1 MRKFLLSL
9 FVFGLSLTA
18 AVASRNENQKHFVS
32 VMAEEDPCKMESVKS
47 WKITDFPFL
56 STVIAVAKPSL
67 ESFLTP
73 TDVLWHGI
81 VTEMGNTS
89 DCVSGTPFHIEID
102 VNATGTA
109 ATNGMAA
116 PGVSCRVHIGR
127 VTAFGLP
134 WTCLQDSVMT
144 WSSDNGIFDVY
155 EADILLPPGLWEVT
169 CNCSDDNYATAPAN
183 VRWIGDNLV
192 ANMFADLQLTVTG
205 GAVNDNCNDPLI
217 TLNANTNTV
226 DNFCTVDG
234 TAGFRYVVTNGEFV
248 DLAIT
253 TGAGNLLNPAFY
265 NIRLDACANP
275 NVTPPLTCLPIGT
288 VILIEAGQIDGFDPM
303 NACPDYGTFE
313 ITITDIDNGV
323 GNDVCIDADAVN
335 NFGGNNILNCGENG
349 GFTGDIDAC
358 PDPEETCFGA
368 TTEGVWY
375 SFTTAN
381 SLTTFSIST
390 IGGGQYEL
398 FSGANCGA
406 LTSLG
411 CAVTNL
417 PSDPLTTYFLLVGPT
432 GTVTVTAAALPTNDL
447 CAGAIPVTAINNTGL
462 TNECATTDLVT
473 CGAESEAT
481 VWYSYVLGAT
491 DDEVII
497 TSDLP
502 NSVVRVYNA
511 CGGALVTDA
520 DGVDCDETATLQCR
534 TPGTY
539 FIQVGSSFVNA
550 GPFSLNI
557 TATPNGVV
565 NDACSEATNIPVVND
580 CTYQPFNTNTTNA
593 CPETFSL
600 ACNGGNNNTDPT
612 VWLQFTPPVG
622 VTSIN
627 IQNIT
632 PAGAYLSILTPCG
645 AGATIP
651 NGGCIVGAG
660 PTANITVTG
669 GATYFIAAA
678 IAGNEG
684 QIDFEIRYNDP
695 PVNDVCAAALPVV
708 VGANANLTNVC
719 AQQELTPCGGT
730 LDQASVWYS
739 YNIPTGVESLV
750 INSNLVGGT
759 IQVYEDDCNT
769 ILAGTTGGCTSNTVT
784 IDCPEMQSIRI
795 YVSSPSANSGIFTLT
810 LTQTLQSGID
820 VCATGQN
827 LALAQPLCKSPN
839 VFMSN
844 NTGFCPE
851 PAALNFGGCD
861 FSDGPATWYN
871 FTTSATT
878 TLLDIDVIGLGVD
891 FALFSNCA
899 GTPVASSCTTDG
911 TLANLPV
918 TGSTTYN
925 LVISGAGGAEG
936 PFTIEITEKSNA
948 PTNDICTSPIAV
960 NLGANTNLTNLCANQ
975 EQLLCAAPNNEASVW
990 YSYTIP
996 AGVESLTITTNL
1008 TGGVVQVLE
1017 TDCNTVPDGVTNPC
1031 TSTVTIDCPVAQ
1043 EIRIFMSSSVANSG
1057 IFTLTLTQT
1066 LQSGIDVCAS
1076 GLPLALT
1083 QPLCKSPNVFMSNN
1097 TGFCPEPASI
1107 NFGGCDFSDGPAT
1120 WYRFTTG
1127 ATTTLIDID
1136 VLGLNVDFAL
1146 FTNCVSGPVASSC
1159 TTDGSLMD
1167 LPVTGSTTYNLV
1179 ISGQGG
1185 AEGPF
1190 TIEITEKSNAP
1201 VNDICTGALPVN
1213 LGGNPNLTNLCAN
1226 QEQTPCTG
1234 TANEAS
1240 VWYSYTIPAG
1250 VESLTINT
1258 NLAGGVLQVVEDDCN
1273 TLLNGVTGGCTSTL
1287 TLNCPVAQ
1295 DIRIFMSSSVANSG
1309 IFTLTLTQVNTSAP
1323 NDLCANAT
1331 DIANNPICEFFT
1343 VPTSTTVGACPEQFT
1358 VTGCAFDYSTESV
1371 VWYEFTPPVGTTS
1384 IEIENISANTNL
1396 TVFNSCPNPNPGT
1409 ILAGGGCLSGNGT
1422 NGTPILVT
1430 AGVTYYVAIGVDGTE
1445 GPVDFDIRYNQ
1456 TLANDNPCVGGFIPT
1471 PLTTGVQLT
1480 NQNNSCAT
1488 DDNDCGG
1495 APVENSLWYTFTLG
1509 AGFDRITINVTGLT
1523 TPSIGV
1529 YDVANPCNQ
1538 TPVNEECNGDGMVDF
1553 NCLPAG
1559 TYTIFVGTSAA
1570 NAGVFSITATQ
1581 GTNAGPVNDFC
1592 DDATNLPGQPYILC
1606 VELGPFDASTVNA
1619 CPETLPAG
1627 EIFGACDFNVEET
1640 SWYTFTAP
1648 GNPGDM
1654 PTMDFTYTGYTGT
1667 GTPFMNVFEFGP
1679 DCSALNAVEATCFQ
1693 GLNTPFNIGPLTPG
1707 QQYLIAI
1714 SSLGDTGGDF
1724 DFTVKFNLGPAN
1736 DDNCADLT
1744 NFDLGSGGTLL
1755 GQTNLCS
1762 GGDYTFT
1769 DCPIADYQNSVWYTF
1784 TVDPGSYGV
1793 IINVDQILN
1802 NGTPITGPLT
1812 ALVMPDGCNS
1822 NEIVSSLCF
1831 PAKTDQNLDCL
1842 EPGTYDL
1849 QIASSSVN
1857 AGDFTITL
1865 SQLVDDRECAA
1876 DSYDP
1881 SLSDDCDDAIV
1892 INMAGIVCE
1901 DILIKGCNENACPE
1915 TFNSGACNFGTDPAV
1930 WYEFTVDANTAAI
1943 DITGLSGGYYFAI
1956 LTSTA
1961 CTDEPPT
1968 SIGGAGCISAPNTN
1982 NIAVTGGETYYLV
1995 IADPNG
2001 GSYSFNI
2008 RQNAYPINDDP
2019 NPSSPRPPFDIPIGG
2034 GHSSTTCCAIG
2045 VNDDPALDFPN
2056 VACAT
2061 TTHDGA
2067 VWYTYT
2073 TGGEIGIEIQ
2083 VSASGTNQISGATT
2097 VEVLQGTAAGP
2108 SATLF
2113 DPNSFD
2119 CGALPTSIKVGCYE
2133 PGEVIWI
2140 KVASSNNDC
2149 GEFSININPI
2159 NRCPMADLCEEAVDV
2174 IIPNPTDPNCGMVE
2188 PVNISGCIENA
2199 CPEDLVADC
2208 GFGMQPTV
2216 WFQVM
2221 VDAEAVQLQ
2230 TTVTTNGTWQPVW
2243 AIYYGDCMMPTLL
2256 GGGGP
2261 GQPPVPCSNS
2271 DSNPNIHSVGVVV
2284 DVDTYWIAVTGEG
2297 VIDDPNFT
2305 LGVTTLA
2312 GCVACI
2318 GEAGCEAQAEWEI
2331 TARSSDRPLDDPKF
2345 CQGEEVTVCINFD
2358 YDASDTGVD
2367 WFHGLIPDFGPGWDL
2382 DAFDPE
2388 AIVVSPGGA
2397 EWADVDGGNCA
2408 PLITEQM
2415 PFLCT
2420 YTDPLTGRL
2429 VLCNTGCQA
2438 CPCSGPLL
2446 PNSPLPSGWFWSQN
2460 GGAGCENNDCE
2471 PYTQYGI
2478 GSVVV
2483 SINFCVDLTV
2493 REFDDPADC
2502 IANRSLRFNFQTT
2515 SDGVSGCW
2523 NDPVAECKLDYAQ
2536 IGPNWEI
2543 DCARPPK
2550 ILGNDF
2556 ELCHEGEIDIDL
2568 VTEDGSNLT
2577 IIVTH
2582 IPNPDV
2588 TGAMDHVFPGGAGT
2602 IDDYLTNTSSST
2614 TIQYYEAYA
2623 DDPTIACPAPRDTF
2637 QVIIYPELIVDLP
2650 VLNICF
2656 EDTDGETLTPTITG
2670 GTGNYVGY
2678 QWSTGATSPSI
2689 QVFHSGPDMIS
2700 VTVTDDKGCTG
2711 TQVVDVNKLDPLSFT
2726 LTPEQITSCAN
2737 EVVFE
2742 ATDLVGNGSPLTI
2755 SWNVPPQLFFFDQG
2769 TSLVI
2774 NLPFSLA
2781 GTYQICATLTDEFGC
2796 NITKCAELTISV
2808 PPTVELGFVTPACGA
2823 LTTDLL
2829 VQNYVTQTGA
2839 NPTFTL
2845 VDCGGSIVYS
2855 MNGAGPAYQTTD
2867 PNGIFEDVDLSLN
2880 NCFQLLVEEEG
2891 GCSFLTDQIVVPLTS
2906 GTPAQL
2912 SAPTSICLGQ
2922 STTISV
2928 TNAASFPGG
2937 TYIWSPTGSGSSFVA
2952 TPTQTTQYSVTVT
2965 NNGCVSVAS
2974 VLITVNPLP
2983 TPGISGA
2990 TAYCAGEST
2999 ELTASGGTSY
3009 AWSGPGFTGNM
3020 ASTGP
3025 ISTAGTYIVTV
3036 TNANGCTATSSAT
3049 ISEEAF
3055 ITVQISPVTIC
3066 DNSLDSLNA
3075 GGGFDSYQWFNN
3087 GNLIGTSQYLQ
3098 VTQAG
3103 TYTVSVT
3110 DGNCLGGGTGVVI
3123 NNTTPV
3129 LNLPASLTVCRLNT
3143 GIGPTTID
3151 FVSIAD
3157 TMDGQW
3163 FNIESANVDVSNWGN
3178 VDFTT
3183 VQTADT
3189 FLFVYI
3195 ANTAVAPCINP
3206 TDTVE
3211 VIVRNCACPNPAIR
3225 PIGPLCNSST
3235 APYNLNNTFIN
3246 QMPPLPGDW
3255 TVEAPSPTPF
3265 PTITGNTIVVTGATP
3280 GTYTVR
3286 FTYNP
3291 PSPGNCPKFIENTL
3305 VVSPAPAI
3313 SSRNTTLCNADIGA
3327 GPVMANLDTLLVGL
3341 IEPTP
3346 GSWTQI
3352 DGATPMGT
3360 LPNIDVT
3367 GMSRDTL
3374 RFQYTT
3380 TAVAPCVPRTAI
3392 VEVIIRNCECPVVT
3406 LANDELCNGSMT
3418 LLDLESAA
3426 NFTIDPT
3433 TITGTWT
3440 AQAPLTITNGH
3451 FINPFG
3457 VTASATPYTVTFT
3470 LNGTFPADCQTV
3482 FTKTVRIRNQPV
3494 AEKLNDGEA
3503 CSASTGNGATD
3514 IRLTSLLRPGYTT
3527 GGTWTQISPAT
3538 PQLTIAPTSIVDF
3551 NGQVPG
3557 TAFVFRYT
3565 PPINLPSPCMP
3576 VSVDVTVTVKD
3587 CNCPDGNIAC
3597 PGDCDL
3603 CNNGG
3608 ILDLATTIVNPTTF
3622 APGNWSV
3629 VTGPNDDEQTL
3640 NGTIFD
3646 ANGLPS
3652 GTYTV
3657 IYTLVPTPTGG
3668 CQRTDEFDIF
3678 IANDQ
3683 KAVIIPDTLVCNGQN
3698 GIITFDVGSLKVSG
3712 NGSWFDEAGNNIT
3725 VNTNIDL
3732 MGLAPGTVL
3741 NFTFESVFTDPC
3753 PQNTYPV
3760 TIRITDNCNCPPIN
3774 PGMFSPI
3781 CTNSNTFDLNPFND
3795 ASEPGTWSSTNPA
3808 LVITNGILNLTG
3820 VPAGQYSLT
3829 YTINNPVPG
3838 CPSSVI
3844 RNITI
3849 SNPKSAGTA
3858 RGAEFCLGATDIVTL
3873 RDRLDNEDAMGTWT
3887 VVSGGST
3894 GFNATA
3900 GTFNLTGRPAG
3911 TYVFKY
3917 AFTNQSPCPNDEEEI
3932 TIRINP
3938 LPVAD
3943 AGTDKNIDCTVQTA
3957 LLGTDLT
3964 STGTNI
3970 VYEWKLLNAI
3980 VGTSK
3985 NYTALAGGTYVLTV
3999 RDTVTNCSSTD
4010 NVVVIQADDLP
4021 IFDISVDTI
4030 ACFGEVAQITLSNIR
4045 GGQSPYEIS
4054 FNGGQTYGSALVAS
4068 NLGAG
4073 TYKVQVRDANG
4084 CVNDQLPAIVI
4095 TSPPLFAVNLGQDF
4109 FLNITEDSLL
4119 SIIGQYDPN
4128 TFQSITWAAND
4139 VEIVSARDQ
4148 GSYNA
4153 KPEVDTRYRVT
4164 VINES
4169 GCIATDEVR
4178 ISIRRVKPECVPNIF
4193 SPNESEVNEYF
4204 SINCAEVE
4212 LVTKYSIYDRWGNL
4226 LFVGENLSPDNPS
4239 SFWDGKFKGQDVVPG
4254 VYAYYLE
4261 MLFKD
4266 GSTEKRG
4273 GDVTVIR

>member
-32 VMAEEDPCKMESVKS
+32 VMAEEDPCKMESVKY

-56 STVIAVAKPSL
+56 NLIQAQNLMLIPDQVRWPMGTMQVLPNMVCNGAV
-67 ESFLTP
+67 P
-73 TDVLWHGI
+73 TTINVEVLRAG
-81 VTEMGNTS
+81 VTDLPGQ
-89 DCVSGTPFHIEID
+89 G
-102 VNATGTA
+102 A
-109 ATNGMAA
+109 GMACVIHLGKVTVF
-116 PGVSCRVHIGR
+116 GVTPCDIMPTFNCVQNIQMTYSAEIVGGYELY
-127 VTAFGLP
+127 TADLP
-134 WTCLQDSVMT
+134 
-144 WSSDNGIFDVY
+144 
-155 EADILLPPGLWEVT
+155 ADLPPGTYELT
-169 CNCSDDNYATAPAN
+169 CACTDQGGPILIPQTHPGTK
-183 VRWIGDNLV
+183 WIGDEMPCPGVNTFI
-192 ANMFADLQLTVTG
+192 NHRLTVTG
-205 GAVNDNCNDPLI
+205 AAPNDDCALATAPVL
-217 TLNANTNTV
+217 LNAANPVTN
-226 DNFCTVDG
+226 DCSVDG
-234 TAGFRYVVTNGEFV
+234 KVWYQYTVVNGKT
-248 DLAIT
+248 ININT
-253 TGAGNLLNPAFY
+253 TSGTLLNPTVY
-265 NIRLDACANP
+265 EIREGSCAGP
-275 NVTPPLTCLPIGT
+275 IRTSPLTCVLPGT
-288 VILIEAGQIDGFDPM
+288 VLFIEAGNEGTGPGF
-303 NACPDYGTFE
+303 CPSFGDFTL
-313 ITITDIDNGV
+313 TI
-323 GNDVCIDADAVN
+323 NDLTGFPEDDCLGALTPN
-335 NFGGNNILNCGENG
+335 TFGGNNILNCGETA
-349 GFTGDIDAC
+349 GFTGNNTAC
-358 PDPEETCFGA
+358 PDPSVATCFGA
-368 TTEGVWY
+368 ATDGIWY
-375 SFTTAN
+375 SFTAAN
-381 SLTTFSIST
+381 SLTTFSIT
-390 IGGGQYEL
+390 TAGGGQYEL

-417 PSDPLTTYFLLVGPT
+417 PSDPLTTYYLLVGPT
-432 GTVTVTAAALPTNDL
+432 GTVNVTAAPLPTNDL

-520 DGVDCDETATLQCR
+520 DGIACDETVTLQCR

-565 NDACSEATNIPVVND
+565 NDACTDATNIPVVND

-600 ACNGGNNNTDPT
+600 ACNGGNYNTDPT

-651 NGGCIVGAG
+651 GGGCLFGAG

-669 GATYFIAAA
+669 GTTYFIAAA

-730 LDQASVWYS
+730 NDQASVWYS
-739 YNIPTGVESLV
+739 YDIPAGVESLV
-750 INSNLVGGT
+750 INSSLAGSVVQ
-759 IQVYEDDCNT
+759 IYEANCTT
-769 ILAGTTGGCTSNTVT
+769 ILTGTNGPCSNTVT

-795 YVSSPSANSGIFTLT
+795 YVSSSSATTGIFTLT

-820 VCATGQN
+820 VCPSGQ
-827 LALAQPLCKSPN
+827 
-839 VFMSN
+839 
-844 NTGFCPE
+844 
-851 PAALNFGGCD
+851 
-861 FSDGPATWYN
+861 
-871 FTTSATT
+871 
-878 TLLDIDVIGLGVD
+878 
-891 FALFSNCA
+891 
-899 GTPVASSCTTDG
+899 
-911 TLANLPV
+911 
-918 TGSTTYN
+918 
-925 LVISGAGGAEG
+925 
-936 PFTIEITEKSNA
+936 
-948 PTNDICTSPIAV
+948 
-960 NLGANTNLTNLCANQ
+960 
-975 EQLLCAAPNNEASVW
+975 
-990 YSYTIP
+990 
-996 AGVESLTITTNL
+996 
-1008 TGGVVQVLE
+1008 
-1017 TDCNTVPDGVTNPC
+1017 
-1031 TSTVTIDCPVAQ
+1031 
-1043 EIRIFMSSSVANSG
+1043 
-1057 IFTLTLTQT
+1057 
-1066 LQSGIDVCAS
+1066 
-1076 GLPLALT
+1076 PLALT
-1083 QPLCKSPNVFMSNN
+1083 QPLCKSPNVFMSDN
-1097 TGFCPEPASI
+1097 TGFCPEPAAI

-1120 WYRFTTG
+1120 WYRFTTS
-1127 ATTTLIDID
+1127 ATTTFIDID
-1136 VLGLNVDFAL
+1136 VLGLNADFAL

-1159 TTDGSLMD
+1159 TTDGSLAD

-1179 ISGQGG
+1179 ISGQAG

-1190 TIEITEKSNAP
+1190 NIEITEKSNAP
-1201 VNDICTGALPVN
+1201 LNDICTGAFPVN
-1213 LGGNPNLTNLCAN
+1213 LGSNANLTNLCAN
-1226 QEQTPCTG
+1226 EEQLECTG
-1234 TANEAS
+1234 TQNEAS
-1240 VWYSYTIPAG
+1240 VWYSYSIPAG
-1250 VESLTINT
+1250 VESLTITT
-1258 NLAGGVLQVVEDDCN
+1258 NLAGGVIQVLEDDCN
-1273 TLLNGVTGGCTSTL
+1273 TLLNGVTGSCTATL
-1287 TLNCPVAQ
+1287 TIDCPVAQ

-1309 IFTLTLTQVNTSAP
+1309 TFTLTLTQVNTTAP

-1331 DIANNPICEFFT
+1331 DIADNPICEFFT
-1343 VPTSTTVGACPEQFT
+1343 VPGSTTVGACPEQFT
-1358 VTGCAFDYSTESV
+1358 VAGCAFDYSTESV
-1371 VWYEFTPPVGTTS
+1371 VWYEFTPPTGVTS
-1384 IEIENISANTNL
+1384 VEIENISANTNL
-1396 TVFNSCPNPNPGT
+1396 TIFTSCPNPSAT
-1409 ILAGGGCLSGNGT
+1409 ILAGGNCLSGAGT

-1430 AGVTYYVAIGVDGTE
+1430 AGVTYYIAIGVSGTE

-1456 TLANDNPCVGGFIPT
+1456 TLANDDPCVGGFIPT
-1471 PLTTGVQLT
+1471 PLSTGVQLT
-1480 NQNNSCAT
+1480 NQNNVCAT

-1495 APVENSLWYTFTLG
+1495 APVENTLWYTFTLG

-1523 TPSIGV
+1523 SPSIAV

-1538 TPVNEECNGDGMVDF
+1538 TAVNEECNGDGMADF

-1559 TYTIFVGTSAA
+1559 TYTIMIGTSAA

-1581 GTNAGPVNDFC
+1581 GTNAGPANDFC
-1592 DDATNLPGQPYILC
+1592 TNATNLPGQPYDLC

-1627 EIFGACDFNVEET
+1627 EIFGVCDFNVEET

-1648 GNPGDM
+1648 GMAGDM
-1654 PTMDFTYTGYTGT
+1654 PTMDFTYTSYTGT

-1679 DCSALNAVEATCFQ
+1679 DCSALNAVETTCFQ
-1693 GLNTPFNIGPLTPG
+1693 GLNTAFGNIGPLTPG

-1714 SSLGDTGGDF
+1714 SSIGDTGGDF
-1724 DFTVKFNLGPAN
+1724 EFTVKFNLGPAN
-1736 DDNCADLT
+1736 DDKCADLT

-1762 GGDYTFT
+1762 GADYIIP
-1769 DCPIADYQNSVWYTF
+1769 DCPAADAQNSVWYTF

-1793 IINVDQILN
+1793 TLLIDQILN
-1802 NGTPITGPLT
+1802 NGTPLTGPLT
-1812 ALVMPDGCNS
+1812 GAVFEDGCNS
-1822 NEIVSSLCF
+1822 NAVETTLCF
-1831 PAKTDQNLDCL
+1831 PAKVEQNLDCL

-1849 QIASSSVN
+1849 QISTSSAN
-1857 AGDFTITL
+1857 AGDFTITIA
-1865 SQLVDDRECAA
+1865 QLVDDRMCGAS
-1876 DSYDP
+1876 D
-1881 SLSDDCDDAIV
+1881 LSDDCDEAIV
-1892 INMAGIVCE
+1892 INMAGIICE
-1901 DILIKGCNENACPE
+1901 DIPVDGCNDNACPE
-1915 TFNSGACNFGTDPAV
+1915 SFNSGACDFGTDPTV

-1943 DITGLSGGYYFAI
+1943 DITALTGGYYFAI
-1956 LTSTA
+1956 LTNSP
-1961 CTDEPPT
+1961 CTDNPPT
-1968 SIGGAGCISAPNTN
+1968 ALGAAACISAANTT
-1982 NIAVTGGETYYLV
+1982 NIPVTGGATYYMV
-1995 IADPNG
+1995 IANPTG
-2001 GSYSFNI
+2001 GPFSFRI

-2358 YDASDTGVD
+2358 YDASETGVD

-2408 PLITEQM
+2408 PIITEQM

-2446 PNSPLPSGWFWSQN
+2446 PNSPLPSGWFWSQA

-2577 IIVTH
+2577 IIVTQ

-2937 TYIWSPTGSGSSFVA
+2937 TYTWSPTGSGSSFVA

-2999 ELTASGGTSY
+2999 ELTASGGSSY

-3025 ISTAGTYIVTV
+3025 ISSAGTYIVTV

-3075 GGGFDSYQWFNN
+3075 GFGFDSYQWFNN

-3163 FNIESANVDVSNWGN
+3163 FNTDNANVDVSNWGS

-3195 ANTAVAPCINP
+3195 ANTALAPCINP

-3235 APYNLNNTFIN
+3235 APFNLNNTFIN
-3246 QMPPLPGDW
+3246 QTPPLPGDW
-3255 TVEAPSPTPF
+3255 TVVAPSPTPF

-3341 IEPTP
+3341 IEPSP

-3406 LANDELCNGSMT
+3406 LVNDELCNGSMT

-3470 LNGTFPADCQTV
+3470 LNGTFPADCQTI

-3608 ILDLATTIVNPTTF
+3608 ILDLATTIVSPTTF
-3622 APGNWSV
+3622 AAGNWSV
-3629 VTGPNDDEQTL
+3629 VTGPNDTPQPL

-3668 CQRTDEFDIF
+3668 CPRTDEFDIF

-3683 KAVIIPDTLVCNGQN
+3683 TAVIIPDTLVCNGQN
-3698 GIITFDVGSLKVSG
+3698 GITTFDVGSLKVSG

-3858 RGAEFCLGATDIVTL
+3858 RGAEFCLGATDVVTL
-3873 RDRLDNEDAMGTWT
+3873 INRLDNADSPGAWT

-3894 GFNATA
+3894 GFDAST

-3911 TYVFKY
+3911 TYVFRY
-3917 AFTNQSPCPNDEEEI
+3917 TLTPDQAPCPNDSEDI

-3943 AGTDKNIDCTVQTA
+3943 AGTDKNIDCTVQSA
-3957 LLGTDLT
+3957 VLGTDLT
-3964 STGTNI
+3964 SSGTNI

-4021 IFDISVDTI
+4021 IFDVSVDTI

-4128 TFQSITWAAND
+4128 AFQSITWTAND

>member
-32 VMAEEDPCKMESVKS
+32 VMAEEDPCKMESVKY

-169 CNCSDDNYATAPAN
+169 CNCSDDNYVTAPAN

-192 ANMFADLQLTVTG
+192 ANMFANLQLTVNG

-253 TGAGNLLNPAFY
+253 TGAGTLLNPAFY

-381 SLTTFSIST
+381 SLTTFSIT
-390 IGGGQYEL
+390 TTGGGQYEL

-417 PSDPLTTYFLLVGPT
+417 PSDPLTTYYLLVGPT

-481 VWYSYVLGAT
+481 VWYSYVLGAN

-520 DGVDCDETATLQCR
+520 DGIACDETVTLQCR

-565 NDACSEATNIPVVND
+565 NDACTDATNIPVVND

-600 ACNGGNNNTDPT
+600 ACNGGNYNTDPT

-660 PTANITVTG
+660 PTANIAVTG
-669 GATYFIAAA
+669 GTTYFIAAA

-730 LDQASVWYS
+730 NDQASVWYS
-739 YNIPTGVESLV
+739 YDIPAGVESLV
-750 INSNLVGGT
+750 INSSLAGSVVQ
-759 IQVYEDDCNT
+759 IYEANCTT
-769 ILAGTTGGCTSNTVT
+769 ILTGTNGPCSNTVT

-795 YVSSPSANSGIFTLT
+795 YVSSSSATTGIFTLT

-820 VCATGQN
+820 VCPSGQ
-827 LALAQPLCKSPN
+827 
-839 VFMSN
+839 
-844 NTGFCPE
+844 
-851 PAALNFGGCD
+851 
-861 FSDGPATWYN
+861 
-871 FTTSATT
+871 
-878 TLLDIDVIGLGVD
+878 
-891 FALFSNCA
+891 
-899 GTPVASSCTTDG
+899 
-911 TLANLPV
+911 
-918 TGSTTYN
+918 
-925 LVISGAGGAEG
+925 
-936 PFTIEITEKSNA
+936 
-948 PTNDICTSPIAV
+948 
-960 NLGANTNLTNLCANQ
+960 
-975 EQLLCAAPNNEASVW
+975 
-990 YSYTIP
+990 
-996 AGVESLTITTNL
+996 
-1008 TGGVVQVLE
+1008 
-1017 TDCNTVPDGVTNPC
+1017 
-1031 TSTVTIDCPVAQ
+1031 
-1043 EIRIFMSSSVANSG
+1043 
-1057 IFTLTLTQT
+1057 
-1066 LQSGIDVCAS
+1066 
-1076 GLPLALT
+1076 PLALT
-1083 QPLCKSPNVFMSNN
+1083 QPLCKSPNVFMSDN
-1097 TGFCPEPASI
+1097 TGFCPEPAAI

-1120 WYRFTTG
+1120 WYRFTTS

-1159 TTDGSLMD
+1159 TTDGSLAD

-1179 ISGQGG
+1179 ISGQAG

-1190 TIEITEKSNAP
+1190 NIEITEKSNAP
-1201 VNDICTGALPVN
+1201 LNDICTSAFPVN
-1213 LGGNPNLTNLCAN
+1213 LGSNANLTNLCAN
-1226 QEQTPCTG
+1226 EEQLECTG
-1234 TANEAS
+1234 TQNEAS
-1240 VWYSYTIPAG
+1240 VWYSYSIPAG
-1250 VESLTINT
+1250 VESLTITT
-1258 NLAGGVLQVVEDDCN
+1258 NLVGGVIQVLEDDCN
-1273 TLLNGVTGGCTSTL
+1273 TLLNGVTGACTATL
-1287 TLNCPVAQ
+1287 TIDCPVAQ

-1309 IFTLTLTQVNTSAP
+1309 TFTLTLTQVNTTAP

-1331 DIANNPICEFFT
+1331 DIADNPICEFFT
-1343 VPTSTTVGACPEQFT
+1343 VPGSTTVGACPEQFT
-1358 VTGCAFDYSTESV
+1358 VAGCAFDYSTESV
-1371 VWYEFTPPVGTTS
+1371 VWYEFTPPTGVTS
-1384 IEIENISANTNL
+1384 IEIENISANTTL
-1396 TVFNSCPNPNPGT
+1396 TVFNSCPNPNAGT
-1409 ILAGGGCLSGNGT
+1409 IPAGGGCLSGNGT

-1430 AGVTYYVAIGVDGTE
+1430 AGVTYYIAIGVDGTE

-1456 TLANDNPCVGGFIPT
+1456 TLANDDPCVGGFIPT

-1480 NQNNSCAT
+1480 NQNNVCAT

-1495 APVENSLWYTFTLG
+1495 APVENTLWYTFTLG

-1523 TPSIGV
+1523 SPSIAV

-1538 TPVNEECNGDGMVDF
+1538 TAVNEECNGDGMADF

-1559 TYTIFVGTSAA
+1559 TYTIMIGTSAA

-1581 GTNAGPVNDFC
+1581 GTNAGPANDFC
-1592 DDATNLPGQPYILC
+1592 TNATNLPGQPYDLC

-1627 EIFGACDFNVEET
+1627 EIFGACNFNVEET

-1648 GNPGDM
+1648 GMAGDM

-1679 DCSALNAVEATCFQ
+1679 DCSALNAVETTCFQ
-1693 GLNTPFNIGPLTPG
+1693 GLNTAFGNIGPLTPG

-1714 SSLGDTGGDF
+1714 SSIGDTGGDF
-1724 DFTVKFNLGPAN
+1724 EFTVKFNLGPAN
-1736 DDNCADLT
+1736 DDKCADLT

-1762 GGDYTFT
+1762 GADYIIP
-1769 DCPIADYQNSVWYTF
+1769 DCPAADAQNSVWYTF

-1793 IINVDQILN
+1793 TLLIDQILN
-1802 NGTPITGPLT
+1802 NGTPLTGPLT
-1812 ALVMPDGCNS
+1812 GAVFEDGCNS
-1822 NEIVSSLCF
+1822 NVVETTLCF
-1831 PAKTDQNLDCL
+1831 PAKVEQNLDCL

-1849 QIASSSVN
+1849 QISTSSVN
-1857 AGDFTITL
+1857 AGDFTITIA
-1865 SQLVDDRECAA
+1865 QLVDDRECAA

-1915 TFNSGACNFGTDPAV
+1915 SFNSGACNFGTDPAV

-2358 YDASDTGVD
+2358 YDASETGVD

-2577 IIVTH
+2577 IIVTQ

-2808 PPTVELGFVTPACGA
+2808 PPTVELGFVTPACAA

-2937 TYIWSPTGSGSSFVA
+2937 TYTWSPTGSGTSFVA

-3025 ISTAGTYIVTV
+3025 ISTEGTYIVTV

-3049 ISEEAF
+3049 ISEESF

-3075 GGGFDSYQWFNN
+3075 GTGFDSYQWFNN

-3110 DGNCLGGGTGVVI
+3110 DGNCLGGGTGVVV

-3163 FNIESANVDVSNWGN
+3163 FNTDNANVDVSNWGS

-3195 ANTAVAPCINP
+3195 ANTALAPCINP

-3235 APYNLNNTFIN
+3235 APFNLNNTFIN
-3246 QMPPLPGDW
+3246 QTPPLPGDW
-3255 TVEAPSPTPF
+3255 TVVAPSPTPF

-3406 LANDELCNGSMT
+3406 LVNDELCNGSMT

-3451 FINPFG
+3451 FINPLG

-3683 KAVIIPDTLVCNGQN
+3683 TAVIIPDTLVCNGQN
-3698 GIITFDVGSLKVSG
+3698 GITTFDVGSLKVSG

-3760 TIRITDNCNCPPIN
+3760 TIRITDNCNCTPFN
-3774 PGMFSPI
+3774 PGNPAAV
-3781 CTNSNTFDLNPFND
+3781 CTSANTLDLNIYND
-3795 ASEPGTWSSTNPA
+3795 ANVPGRWSAANPV
-3808 LVITNGILNLTG
+3808 LVITNNILNLSGIPDG
-3820 VPAGQYSLT
+3820 VYSLT
-3829 YTINNPVPG
+3829 YTVTNPEPG
-3838 CPSSVI
+3838 CPSTAT
-3844 RNITI
+3844 RFITI
-3849 SNPKSAGTA
+3849 QNPKSAGTA
-3858 RGAEFCLGATDIVTL
+3858 RGAEFCLGATDVVTL
-3873 RDRLDNEDAMGTWT
+3873 INRLDNADADGDWS
-3887 VVSGGST
+3887 VVSGGSI
-3894 GFNATA
+3894 GFNAME

-3911 TYVFKY
+3911 TYVFRY
-3917 AFTNQSPCPNDEEEI
+3917 THDNQGACPDDSEDI

-3943 AGTDKNIDCTVQTA
+3943 AGTDKNIDCTVQSA
-3957 LLGTDLT
+3957 VLGTDLT
-3964 STGTNI
+3964 SSGTNI

-3985 NYTALAGGTYVLTV
+3985 NYTATSGGTYVLTV
-3999 RDTVTNCSSTD
+3999 RDTVTNCSSSD
-4010 NVVVIQADDLP
+4010 NVLVIQADDLP
-4021 IFDISVDTI
+4021 DFTVSTDTI
-4030 ACFGEVAQITLSNIR
+4030 ACFGDVGQITLINLE
-4045 GGQSPYEIS
+4045 GGQAPYEIS

-4073 TYKVQVRDANG
+4073 TYRVQVRDANG
-4084 CVNDQLPAIVI
+4084 CVRVHQPDIVL

-4128 TFQSITWAAND
+4128 AFQSITWYAND

>member
-32 VMAEEDPCKMESVKS
+32 VMAEEDPCKMESVKF

-81 VTEMGNTS
+81 VMEMGNTS
-89 DCVSGTPFHIEID
+89 DCVTGTPFHIEID

-155 EADILLPPGLWEVT
+155 EADIILPPGLWEVT
-169 CNCSDDNYATAPAN
+169 CNCSDDDYATAPAN

-253 TGAGNLLNPAFY
+253 TGAGTLLNPAFY

-381 SLTTFSIST
+381 SLTTFSIT
-390 IGGGQYEL
+390 TTGGGQYEL

-417 PSDPLTTYFLLVGPT
+417 PSDPLTTYYLLVGPT
-432 GTVTVTAAALPTNDL
+432 GTVNVTAAPLPTNDL

-481 VWYSYVLGAT
+481 VWYSYVLGAN

-520 DGVDCDETATLQCR
+520 DGIACDETVTLQCR

-565 NDACSEATNIPVVND
+565 NDACTDATNIPVVND

-600 ACNGGNNNTDPT
+600 ACNGGNYNTDPT

-660 PTANITVTG
+660 PTANIAVTG
-669 GATYFIAAA
+669 GTTYFIAAA

-730 LDQASVWYS
+730 NDQASVWYS
-739 YNIPTGVESLV
+739 YDIPAGVESLV
-750 INSNLVGGT
+750 INSSLAGSVVQ
-759 IQVYEDDCNT
+759 IYEANCTT
-769 ILAGTTGGCTSNTVT
+769 ILTGSTGACSNTVT
-784 IDCPEMQSIRI
+784 LDCPTMQSIRI
-795 YVSSPSANSGIFTLT
+795 YVSSSSATTGIFTLT

-820 VCATGQN
+820 VCPSGQ
-827 LALAQPLCKSPN
+827 
-839 VFMSN
+839 
-844 NTGFCPE
+844 
-851 PAALNFGGCD
+851 
-861 FSDGPATWYN
+861 
-871 FTTSATT
+871 
-878 TLLDIDVIGLGVD
+878 
-891 FALFSNCA
+891 
-899 GTPVASSCTTDG
+899 
-911 TLANLPV
+911 
-918 TGSTTYN
+918 
-925 LVISGAGGAEG
+925 
-936 PFTIEITEKSNA
+936 
-948 PTNDICTSPIAV
+948 
-960 NLGANTNLTNLCANQ
+960 
-975 EQLLCAAPNNEASVW
+975 
-990 YSYTIP
+990 
-996 AGVESLTITTNL
+996 
-1008 TGGVVQVLE
+1008 
-1017 TDCNTVPDGVTNPC
+1017 
-1031 TSTVTIDCPVAQ
+1031 
-1043 EIRIFMSSSVANSG
+1043 
-1057 IFTLTLTQT
+1057 
-1066 LQSGIDVCAS
+1066 
-1076 GLPLALT
+1076 PLALT
-1083 QPLCKSPNVFMSNN
+1083 QPLCKSPNVFMSDN
-1097 TGFCPEPASI
+1097 TGFCPEPAAI

-1120 WYRFTTG
+1120 WYRFTTS

-1159 TTDGSLMD
+1159 TTDGSLAD

-1179 ISGQGG
+1179 ISGQAG

-1190 TIEITEKSNAP
+1190 NIEITEKSNAP
-1201 VNDICTGALPVN
+1201 LNDICTGAFPVN
-1213 LGGNPNLTNLCAN
+1213 LGSNANLTNLCAN
-1226 QEQTPCTG
+1226 EEQLECTG
-1234 TANEAS
+1234 TQNEAS
-1240 VWYSYTIPAG
+1240 VWYSYSIPAG
-1250 VESLTINT
+1250 VESLTITT
-1258 NLAGGVLQVVEDDCN
+1258 NLVGGVIQVLEDDCN
-1273 TLLNGVTGGCTSTL
+1273 TLLNGVTGACTATL
-1287 TLNCPVAQ
+1287 TIDCPVAQ

-1309 IFTLTLTQVNTSAP
+1309 TFTLTLTQVNTTAP

-1331 DIANNPICEFFT
+1331 DIADNPICEFFT
-1343 VPTSTTVGACPEQFT
+1343 VPGSTTVGACPEQFT
-1358 VTGCAFDYSTESV
+1358 VAGCAFDYSTESV
-1371 VWYEFTPPVGTTS
+1371 VWYEFTPPTGVTS
-1384 IEIENISANTNL
+1384 IEIENISANTTL
-1396 TVFNSCPNPNPGT
+1396 TVFNSCPNPNAGT
-1409 ILAGGGCLSGNGT
+1409 IPAGGNCLSGNGT

-1430 AGVTYYVAIGVDGTE
+1430 AGVTYYIAIGVDGTE

-1456 TLANDNPCVGGFIPT
+1456 TLANDDPCVGGFIPT

-1480 NQNNSCAT
+1480 NQNNVCAT

-1495 APVENSLWYTFTLG
+1495 APVENTLWYTFTLG

-1523 TPSIGV
+1523 SPSIAV

-1538 TPVNEECNGDGMVDF
+1538 TAVNEECNGDGMADF

-1559 TYTIFVGTSAA
+1559 TYTIMIGTSAA

-1581 GTNAGPVNDFC
+1581 GTNAGPANDFC
-1592 DDATNLPGQPYILC
+1592 DNATDLPGQPYALC
-1606 VELGPFDASTVNA
+1606 VELDPATASTVNA

-1648 GNPGDM
+1648 GMAGDM

-1693 GLNTPFNIGPLTPG
+1693 GLNTAFNIGPLTPG

-1762 GGDYTFT
+1762 GTDFNLP
-1769 DCPIADYQNSVWYTF
+1769 DCPMSDYQNSVWYTF

-1812 ALVMPDGCNS
+1812 AIVTPDGCAGDPAVGS
-1822 NEIVSSLCF
+1822 YCF
-1831 PAKTDQNLDCL
+1831 PAKVDFNLDCL

-1865 SQLVDDRECAA
+1865 SQLVDDRMCGA
-1876 DSYDP
+1876 DD
-1881 SLSDDCDDAIV
+1881 LSDGCDEATI
-1892 INMAGIVCE
+1892 INMAGIICE
-1901 DILIKGCNENACPE
+1901 EILVSGCNENACPE
-1915 TFNSGACNFGTDPAV
+1915 NFVFGACNYGEDPTV
-1930 WYEFTVDANTAAI
+1930 WYEFTVDANAAAI
-1943 DITGLSGGYYFAI
+1943 DITALTGGYYFSI
-1956 LTSTA
+1956 FTSTA
-1961 CTDEPPT
+1961 CTDAIPST
-1968 SIGGAGCISAPNTN
+1968 ITDADCVSAANTT
-1982 NIAVTGGETYYLV
+1982 NIAVTGGATYYLV

-2001 GSYSFNI
+2001 GQFSFRI
-2008 RQNAYPINDDP
+2008 RQNAYPSNDDP
-2019 NPSSPRPPFDIPIGG
+2019 DPNSPRPPFDLPIGG

-2045 VNDDPALDFPN
+2045 FNDDATLDEAN
-2056 VACAT
+2056 VACSNVT
-2061 TTHDGA
+2061 QDGA

-2083 VSASGTNQISGATT
+2083 VSASGANPISGSTT
-2097 VEVLQGTAAGP
+2097 VEVLQGSTTDP
-2108 SATLF
+2108 SSNLV

-2119 CGALPTSIKVGCYE
+2119 CGALPTSIKIGCYE
-2133 PGEVIWI
+2133 PGDVIWI

-2174 IIPNPTDPNCGMVE
+2174 IIPNPTDPNCGDVQ
-2188 PVNISGCIENA
+2188 PVFIDGCIENA
-2199 CPEDLVADC
+2199 CPETIVSDC
-2208 GFGMQPTV
+2208 EETTLPTV

-2221 VDAEAVQLQ
+2221 VDMEATQLQ
-2230 TTVTTNGTWQPVW
+2230 TTVTTNGTWDPIW
-2243 AIYYGDCMMPTLL
+2243 AIYYGDCTMLQNQ

-2261 GQPPVPCSNS
+2261 GLPPVPCSNS
-2271 DSNPNIHSVGVVV
+2271 DPNPFIHTIGIVEG
-2284 DVDTYWIAVTGEG
+2284 VDTYWIAVSGSG
-2297 VIDDPNFT
+2297 VIDDPGFT

-2312 GCVACI
+2312 GCVSCI
-2318 GEAGCEAQAEWEI
+2318 GDPGCAPEAEWEI

-2345 CQGEEVTVCINFD
+2345 CQGEEVTVCITFN
-2358 YDASDTGVD
+2358 YDASETGVD
-2367 WFHGLIPDFGPGWDL
+2367 WFHGLIPDFGPGWDY
-2382 DAFDPE
+2382 DAFDPSSV
-2388 AIVVSPGGA
+2388 VVSPGGA
-2397 EWADVDGGNCA
+2397 EWSAIDDAVCA
-2408 PLITEQM
+2408 PFITEQM

-2438 CPCSGPLL
+2438 CPCTGPLL

-2460 GGAGCENNDCE
+2460 GGAGCENVDCQ
-2471 PYTQYGI
+2471 PWTQYGI
-2478 GSVVV
+2478 GAVVV
-2483 SINFCVDLTV
+2483 DINFCVDLTV
-2493 REFDDPADC
+2493 REFDDPAEC
-2502 IANRSLRFNFQTT
+2502 VANRSLRFNFQTT

-2523 NDPVAECKLDYAQ
+2523 NDPVAECKLDLAQ
-2536 IGPNWEI
+2536 IGPAWEI

-2577 IIVTH
+2577 IIVTQ

-2588 TGAMDHVFPGGAGT
+2588 TGANDHIFPGGAGT

-2623 DDPTIACPAPRDTF
+2623 DDPSIDCPAPRDTF

-2726 LTPEQITSCAN
+2726 LTPELLTSCAN
-2737 EVVFE
+2737 EEIFE
-2742 ATDLVGNGSPLTI
+2742 VTDIVGNGSPLTI

-2769 TSLVI
+2769 TSLSVD
-2774 NLPFSLA
+2774 LPNSLP
-2781 GTYQICATLTDEFGC
+2781 GTYDICATLTDQFGC

-2823 LTTDLL
+2823 FTTDLL
-2829 VQNYVTQTGA
+2829 IQNYVTQTGS
-2839 NPTFTL
+2839 NPTFSL

-2855 MNGAGPAYQTTD
+2855 MNGGGPAYQTTD

-2891 GCSFLTDQIVVPLTS
+2891 GCSFISEQIVIPLTQ

-2937 TYIWSPTGSGSSFVA
+2937 TYTWSPSGSGSSFVA

-2965 NNGCVSVAS
+2965 NNGCVSVAN

-2999 ELTASGGTSY
+2999 ELTASGGNSY

-3025 ISTAGTYIVTV
+3025 ISTAGTYTVTV

-3075 GGGFDSYQWFNN
+3075 GFGFDSYQWFDGNN
-3087 GNLIGTSQYLQ
+3087 TLIGTSQYLQ

-3103 TYTVSVT
+3103 TYIVSVT

-3183 VQTADT
+3183 VLAADT

-3195 ANTAVAPCINP
+3195 ANTALAPCINP

-3286 FTYNP
+3286 YTYNP

-3313 SSRNTTLCNADIGA
+3313 SSRNTTLCNAEIGA

-3406 LANDELCNGSMT
+3406 LVNDELCNGSMT

-3503 CSASTGNGATD
+3503 CSALTGNGATD
-3514 IRLTSLLRPGYTT
+3514 LRLTSLLRPGYTT

-3551 NGQVPG
+3551 DGQVPG

-3565 PPINLPSPCMP
+3565 PPITLPSPCMP

-3597 PGDCDL
+3597 PGGCDL
-3603 CNNGG
+3603 CNSGG
-3608 ILDLATTIVNPTTF
+3608 FLDLATTIVNPATF
-3622 APGNWSV
+3622 GPGSWSV
-3629 VTGPNDDEQTL
+3629 VTGPNQTAQPL

-3646 ANGLPS
+3646 ATGLAS
-3652 GTYTV
+3652 GNYTG
-3657 IYTLVPTPTGG
+3657 IYTLNPVPGG
-3668 CQRTDEFDIF
+3668 TCPKFDTIQIF
-3678 IANDQ
+3678 IANAQ
-3683 KAVIIPDTLVCNGQN
+3683 TAVVIPDTLVCNGQN
-3698 GIITFDVGSLKVSG
+3698 GITTFDVGTLKTSG
-3712 NGSWFDEAGNNIT
+3712 NGSWYDEAGNNIT

-3760 TIRITDNCNCPPIN
+3760 TIRITDNCNCPEFIL
-3774 PGMFSPI
+3774 GMIPEL
-3781 CTNSNTFDLNPFND
+3781 CTNSNSFDLNPYS
-3795 ASEPGTWSSTNPA
+3795 AALPGTWSALDPS

-3820 VPAGQYSLT
+3820 VAAGPYDLV
-3829 YTINNPVPG
+3829 YTVTNPEPG
-3838 CPSSVI
+3838 CDVSM
-3844 RNITI
+3844 ITRIAI

-3943 AGTDKNIDCTVQTA
+3943 AGTDKNIDCTVQSA
-3957 LLGTDLT
+3957 VLGTDLT

-3999 RDTVTNCSSTD
+3999 RDTVTNCSSSD
-4010 NVVVIQADDLP
+4010 NVLVIQADDLP
-4021 IFDISVDTI
+4021 EFSVSVDTI
-4030 ACFGEVAQITLSNIR
+4030 ACFGEVGQITLSDLR

-4073 TYKVQVRDANG
+4073 TYRVQVRDANG
-4084 CVNDQLPAIVI
+4084 CVRVYQPDIVL

-4128 TFQSITWAAND
+4128 AFQSITWAAND